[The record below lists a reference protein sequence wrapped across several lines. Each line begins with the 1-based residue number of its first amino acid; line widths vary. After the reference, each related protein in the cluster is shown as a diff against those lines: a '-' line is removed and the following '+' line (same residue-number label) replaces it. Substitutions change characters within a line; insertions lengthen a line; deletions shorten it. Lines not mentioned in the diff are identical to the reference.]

1 MARKIGG
8 CTNEADGSAYE
19 GVEVATGSVDVR
31 LGPGAA
37 VLLGQ
42 TAEQDGLSDHY
53 LEGQRY
59 NIQFTVVGIEG
70 KGGGEGS
77 SQGKKKNLTPT
88 IFCMECFVI
97 FAWQLRALRDDVE
110 AITTTRCQNSDFFRT
125 T

>member
-42 TAEQDGLSDHY
+42 AAEQDGLADHY
-53 LEGQRY
+53 LEAQRY
-59 NIQFTVVGIEG
+59 NIQFMAVIIEG
-70 KGGGEGS
+70 KAGGEGS
-77 SQGKKKNLTPT
+77 SRGKKKNLTPT
-88 IFCMECFVI
+88 ILSFSRGSSERFEMI
-97 FAWQLRALRDDVE
+97 LKQLQQLAVRAK
-110 AITTTRCQNSDFFRT
+110 TS
-125 T
+125 